1 MKTILLALAVSALA
15 LAPRRADAAEAAAAA
30 PDTLRFRPVPRER
43 EGPGAEDE
51 AHFGHGDPWLRP
63 GSDQRLL
70 TEPDQWRAEG
80 RRYTRT
86 DLVLDYNRVDPLRIG
101 LKWEAQAP
109 GTLYPRVGARL
120 AYATVRERVLYG
132 LQIEQPLVASG
143 RYAVGVSIDRATDHN
158 PLQQVEDF
166 ENSLAFL
173 FARTDNRDYF
183 EREGYGAYLVWR
195 VPDFSTISAHLRSD
209 DERSIPLYENA
220 RSWFYRDRDL
230 RPNPAIDEGTAHT
243 ASMRLERLNRRRL
256 LRAGIYHHLELERA
270 GGRLGGD
277 FDYTRLLGDVRAV
290 LRVSP
295 ASTLILR
302 GVAGHTASGA
312 LPFQRQMVAGG
323 VDGLRAHEFDQYR
336 GDQMLMGQAEV
347 VVGLWRLRTRS
358 FEAGLHAMGFIDSG
372 RAWFDPGHLWNA
384 DRQRYAADA
393 GFGLGTSEDN
403 LRVYF
408 AKNLQEP
415 SSNVVISVRIQRPF

>member
-295 ASTLILR
+295 A
-302 GVAGHTASGA
+302 
-312 LPFQRQMVAGG
+312 
-323 VDGLRAHEFDQYR
+323 
-336 GDQMLMGQAEV
+336 
-347 VVGLWRLRTRS
+347 RS
-358 FEAGLHAMGFIDSG
+358 
-372 RAWFDPGHLWNA
+372 
-384 DRQRYAADA
+384 
-393 GFGLGTSEDN
+393 
-403 LRVYF
+403 
-408 AKNLQEP
+408 
-415 SSNVVISVRIQRPF
+415 SSRWW